1 MGASSLS
8 SRAIIGEF
16 YNTLQQNLGASWI
29 PLISNYFDSN
39 QEMESYKWLG
49 MVPAMREWVGGR
61 QAKGLRES
69 GLDIRNKSFEA
80 TLEVLVDEIRR
91 DKTGQVMIRVRELAA
106 RANSHWAKL
115 LSAFIA
121 NGESSV
127 GYDGQYFYDTDH
139 AEGDS
144 GVQSNRISADVAV
157 PAKPTAGEMESAIL
171 AAVQQLLAIKDDQGE
186 PLNEDASQFLV
197 MVPINLMAPAAGAL
211 GSQIVMEGGAAR
223 SNLIVTAGSLGGL
236 DFKLATNA
244 RLPWTTKFAVFNTGA
259 EAKALIRQEEEGI
272 KVEAIAEGSELEFKE
287 KKHWYGVSAMRNVGY
302 GYWQRSVLT
311 ELT

>member
-16 YNTLQQNLGASWI
+16 YNTLQQNLGATWI

-39 QEMESYKWLG
+39 QEAETYKWLG
-49 MVPAMREWVGGR
+49 MVPAMREWIGGR
-61 QAKGLRES
+61 QAKGLREN
-69 GLDIRNKSFEA
+69 GLTIANKSFEA
-80 TLEVLVDEIRR
+80 TLEVLLDEIRR
-91 DKTGQVMIRVRELAA
+91 DKTGQVMVRVRELAA

-115 LSAFIA
+115 LSAMIA
-121 NGESSV
+121 AGESQV

-139 AEGDS
+139 VEGDS
-144 GVQSNRISADVAV
+144 GAQSNSITLDVNT
-157 PAKPTAGEMESAIL
+157 PAKPTAGEMETAIL
-171 AAVQQLLAIKDDQGE
+171 QAVQQLLAIKDDQGE

-223 SNLIVTAGSLGGL
+223 SNLILTAGSLGGL
-236 DFKLATNA
+236 DFKLVTNA

-259 EAKALIRQEEEGI
+259 EAKAMIRQEEEGI
-272 KVEAIAEGSELEFKE
+272 KVEAIAEGSEIEFKE

-311 ELT
+311 TLT

>member
-61 QAKGLRES
+61 QAKGLREN

-121 NGESSV
+121 TGESSV

-144 GVQSNRISADVAV
+144 GVQSNRITADVAT
-157 PAKPTAGEMESAIL
+157 PAKPTAGEMEGAIL

-223 SNLIVTAGSLGGL
+223 SNLILTAGSLGGL